1 MGAGASAIPVDQ
13 LTNPAERALY
23 AKLKA
28 QYDEEVGSCDTDTAK
43 AMLMKKLRQQYDE
56 QVLSTT
62 MEDHAAI
69 SAAMWSRRP
78 SRGCFMRAS

>member
-13 LTNPAERALY
+13 LTDPKERALY
-23 AKLKA
+23 DKLKA

-69 SAAMWSRRP
+69 Q
-78 SRGCFMRAS
+78 C

>member
-13 LTNPAERALY
+13 LTDPKERALY
-23 AKLKA
+23 DKLKA
-28 QYDEEVGSCDTDTAK
+28 QYDAEVGSCDTDTAK

-69 SAAMWSRRP
+69 QLSLIHI
-78 SRGCFMRAS
+78 